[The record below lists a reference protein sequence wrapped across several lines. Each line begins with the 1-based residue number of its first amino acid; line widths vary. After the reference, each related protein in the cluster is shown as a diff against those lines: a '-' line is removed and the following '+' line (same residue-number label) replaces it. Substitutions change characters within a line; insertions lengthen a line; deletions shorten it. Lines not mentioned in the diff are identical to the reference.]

1 MGDDGDR
8 HCHRRQRNDQPG
20 NGVHPAMQEEVGNTG
35 PSTVDQKVGG
45 QAKGSQP
52 ESIRAKTFDVLRI
65 HVTGG
70 WANRKGNGHRK
81 VDGLGIAAGA

>member
-1 MGDDGDR
+1 MIATAIADNGMTG
-8 HCHRRQRNDQPG
+8 PG
-20 NGVHPAMQEEVGNTG
+20 TGFNPAMQDELGNTG
-35 PSTVDQKVGG
+35 LSKVDQKVGG